1 MIYNYKVRNIVII
14 QTITANLC
22 IITMLDAS
30 IYLEDGLQESGGLT
44 TSLLAN
50 NWDISKLG
58 CAGAVGLIAWFCSG
72 KSNFSLQHVKSK
84 QFVTLEH
91 MVSPKLVVCIHFFRI
106 IQHNVRIMSPK
117 KNTMTQII

>member
-1 MIYNYKVRNIVII
+1 MVGGNV
-14 QTITANLC
+14 
-22 IITMLDAS
+22 
-30 IYLEDGLQESGGLT
+30 YLEDGLQESGEIT
-44 TSLLAN
+44 TSLLASS
-50 NWDISKLG
+50 WDISKLG

-84 QFVTLEH
+84 QFVIFEH

>member
-1 MIYNYKVRNIVII
+1 MVG
-14 QTITANLC
+14 AN
-22 IITMLDAS
+22 
-30 IYLEDGLQESGGLT
+30 IYLEDGLHERGGLT
-44 TSLLAN
+44 TSLLASSC
-50 NWDISKLG
+50 DISKLG
-58 CAGAVGLIAWFCSG
+58 VGAVGLIAWFCSG

-84 QFVTLEH
+84 QFEIFEH

>member
-1 MIYNYKVRNIVII
+1 MIV

-84 QFVTLEH
+84 QFEIFEQ
-91 MVSPKLVVCIHFFRI
+91 MVSPSLVVCIHFFRI

>member
-44 TSLLAN
+44 TSVLAN
-50 NWDISKLG
+50 SSDISKLG
-58 CAGAVGLIAWFCSG
+58 CAGAVGLIA
-72 KSNFSLQHVKSK
+72 
-84 QFVTLEH
+84 
-91 MVSPKLVVCIHFFRI
+91 
-106 IQHNVRIMSPK
+106 
-117 KNTMTQII
+117 

>member
-1 MIYNYKVRNIVII
+1 MIV

-22 IITMLDAS
+22 VITMLDAS

-84 QFVTLEH
+84 QFVIFELLFIKELCIQ
-91 MVSPKLVVCIHFFRI
+91 KLISFNLDLRSIVVL
-106 IQHNVRIMSPK
+106 S
-117 KNTMTQII
+117 

>member
-1 MIYNYKVRNIVII
+1 MDNHNDYVIM

-22 IITMLDAS
+22 IITMLDAC

-44 TSLLAN
+44 TSVLAN

-58 CAGAVGLIAWFCSG
+58 CAGAVGLIAWF
-72 KSNFSLQHVKSK
+72 SLQHVKSK
-84 QFVTLEH
+84 QFVILEH
-91 MVSPKLVVCIHFFRI
+91 MVSPKLVVCIHFLRI